1 MDEQAF
7 LEAMKEAEE
16 MENLGS
22 SFALPPDPAEEP
34 LLGPIP
40 EDVKKE
46 MAKLLGA
53 AFNPA
58 FDSDKSRQAILDQWE
73 IALLAEET
81 E

>member
-40 EDVKKE
+40 EDVKKDL
-46 MAKLLGA
+46 AKILGA
-53 AFNPA
+53 AFDPA
-58 FDSDKSRQAILDQWE
+58 FDADKGRQDILDRWE
-73 IALLAEET
+73 AALLAEET